1 MVRPDR
7 EPRLGVV
14 VEHAELN
21 LFTMDPSRL
30 GESVSYIETRL
41 RPVVESQPGNL
52 GLSLHKNPQLG
63 VAVLE
68 AFWVSADAM
77 RAGEQTVAPSR
88 DEAVRRADG
97 TLTVERYAV
106 PVFEREGPVRA
117 DAGVRLT
124 RMDVEPTAVDDAVE
138 VFGDTAVPWLAE
150 SEGCRC
156 LLYLVDPQSG
166 HTISE
171 TIWKDTE
178 AMAGSRSA
186 AAAAR
191 AEAVASAGCVV
202 RGVEEYTVAFSSA
215 RKA

>member
-1 MVRPDR
+1 
-7 EPRLGVV
+7 

-21 LFTMDPSRL
+21 LITMDPARL

-41 RPVVESQPGNL
+41 RPVIESQPGNL
-52 GLSLHKNPQLG
+52 GVSLHKSSQLG

-68 AFWVSADAM
+68 SFWASGDAM
-77 RAGEQTVAPSR
+77 RAGERTVAPGR
-88 DEAVRRADG
+88 DEAVRRAGG
-97 TLTVERYAV
+97 TLAVERYAV
-106 PVFEREGPVRA
+106 PVFEQEGPVRA

-124 RMDVEPTAVDDAVE
+124 RMDVEPTAVDDAIE

-150 SEGCRC
+150 TDGCRS

-171 TIWKDTE
+171 TIWKNAD

-191 AEAVASAGCVV
+191 VEAVTSAGCVV

-215 RKA
+215 RKS